1 MKGSAFVSTGASSEV
16 CLWLVESSVKY
27 GLRATALQTAA
38 KSAEQP
44 GSIPHLPTNPPLDPG
59 P

>member
-1 MKGSAFVSTGASSEV
+1 MSTGASSEV

-27 GLRATALQTAA
+27 GLRATALQTAE

-44 GSIPHLPTNPPLDPG
+44 GSVPHLPTNPPLDPG